1 MLDAHQLNALNC
13 QMDGAWIM
21 SGEGTKDEIKRPPT
35 GSRGVLKVA
44 NNEISDPKF
53 ALVSVQLVIF
63 VWKPGHRT
71 FT

>member
-1 MLDAHQLNALNC
+1 
-13 QMDGAWIM
+13 M